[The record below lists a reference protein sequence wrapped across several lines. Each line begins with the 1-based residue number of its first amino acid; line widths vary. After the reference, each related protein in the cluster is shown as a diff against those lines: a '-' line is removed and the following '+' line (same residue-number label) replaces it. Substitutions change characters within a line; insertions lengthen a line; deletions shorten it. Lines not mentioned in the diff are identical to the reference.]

1 MTSRLTEW
9 AHSPNETGKP
19 EPLLAHLELVAQ
31 LCEQFTAKF
40 NAGSW
45 GRVAGLWHDL
55 GKFSREFQ
63 AYIRGQLAQGAIVDH
78 STAGAQYAYKYAG
91 QIGKLLAYV
100 IAGHHGGLADYYR
113 NPDNQQ
119 LQGAPLSERLAKAV
133 PEWQP
138 YAPADLL
145 TLKPEQSLPLILD
158 KDDARFQISFLVRM
172 LFSALVLISWPPKA
186 FSMPGNTGSA
196 KQAQG

>member
-45 GRVAGLWHDL
+45 GRVAGLLHDI

-63 AYIRGQLAQGAIVDH
+63 AYIRGLGPGATVDH
-78 STAGAQYAYKYAG
+78 STAGAQYAHQHLG
-91 QIGKLLAYV
+91 
-100 IAGHHGGLADYYR
+100 
-113 NPDNQQ
+113 
-119 LQGAPLSERLAKAV
+119 
-133 PEWQP
+133 
-138 YAPADLL
+138 
-145 TLKPEQSLPLILD
+145 
-158 KDDARFQISFLVRM
+158 
-172 LFSALVLISWPPKA
+172 
-186 FSMPGNTGSA
+186 
-196 KQAQG
+196 